1 MKRSLLLVA
10 ATALAFVVP
19 GCSKEA
25 EKAKTP
31 APASKAA
38 PASQAAAASSAPAT
52 AAPPTAAPVDPAK
65 LQLFAALPEAIADAS
80 MKLTAD
86 KLDLGRMLFFDKRM
100 SKAGDVSCNSC
111 HGLNTY
117 GVDNKRF
124 SEGDKKQLGG
134 RNAPTVYHAAGH
146 IAQFWDGRA
155 ADVEAQALGPV
166 TNPVEMAMKDG
177 KAVEKVLKGIPGYVE
192 AFKKAF
198 PDDKEPVTFENFG
211 KAIGAF
217 ERKLVTPS
225 RFDDFLKGDTAAL
238 KPEEIAGFNT
248 FVDSGCATCHS
259 GPYVGG
265 LMFQKLGVVKPWPA
279 PADPAVKPDEGRGA
293 ITKND
298 AEKGS
303 FKVPSLRNIAKTG
316 PYFHDGSVG
325 DLNEAVKLMAA
336 HQLGRD
342 LTPEQVKSI
351 VTFLDTLTGDLPGEY
366 IAEPVLPEVAAK

>member
-1 MKRSLLLVA
+1 MKRVLLSA
-10 ATALAFVVP
+10 AALALALT

-38 PASQAAAASSAPAT
+38 PASQAAAAPSAPVT

-65 LQLFAALPEAIADAS
+65 LQLFAAVPESIADVS
-80 MKLTAD
+80 MKLTPE
-86 KLDLGRMLFFDKRM
+86 KLDLGRMLFFDKRL

-111 HGLNTY
+111 HGLTTY

-155 ADVEAQALGPV
+155 ADVEAQALGPI

-177 KAVEKVLKGIPGYVE
+177 KAVVKVLKGIPGYVE

-198 PDDKEPVTFENFG
+198 PDDKDPVTFENVG

-225 RFDDFLKGDTAAL
+225 RFDKFLKGDTAAL

-248 FVDSGCATCHS
+248 FVDTGCATCHS
-259 GPYVGG
+259 GPFVGG
-265 LMFQKLGVVKPWPA
+265 LMFQKLGAVKPWPA
-279 PADPAVKPDEGRGA
+279 PTDPGAKPDEGRGA
-293 ITKND
+293 ITKNE
-298 AEKGS
+298 AEKGF

-325 DLNEAVKLMAA
+325 DLGEAVKLMAA

-342 LTPEQVKSI
+342 LTPEQTKSI
-351 VTFLDTLTGDLPGEY
+351 LAFLDALTGDLPGEY

>member
-1 MKRSLLLVA
+1 MKRVLLSA
-10 ATALAFVVP
+10 AALALALT

-38 PASQAAAASSAPAT
+38 PASQAGAASSAPVT
-52 AAPPTAAPVDPAK
+52 AAPPTAASVDPAK
-65 LQLFAALPEAIADAS
+65 LQLFAAVPEAIADVS
-80 MKLTAD
+80 MKLTPE
-86 KLDLGRMLFFDKRM
+86 KLDLGRMLFFDKRL

-111 HGLNTY
+111 HGLTTY

-155 ADVEAQALGPV
+155 ADVEAQALGPI

-177 KAVEKVLKGIPGYVE
+177 KAVVKVLKGIPGYVE

-198 PDDKEPVTFENFG
+198 PDDKDPVTFENVG

-225 RFDDFLKGDTAAL
+225 RFDKFVKGDTTAL

-248 FVDSGCATCHS
+248 FVDTGCATCHS
-259 GPYVGG
+259 GPFVGG

-279 PADPAVKPDEGRGA
+279 PTDPGAKPDEGRGA

-303 FKVPSLRNIAKTG
+303 FKVPSLRNITKTG

-325 DLNEAVKLMAA
+325 ELNEAVKLMAA

-342 LTPEQVKSI
+342 LTPEQTKSI
-351 VTFLDTLTGDLPGEY
+351 LAFLDTLTGDLPGEY

>member
-1 MKRSLLLVA
+1 MKRFTLSARLTA
-10 ATALAFVVP
+10 AALTLALA
-19 GCSKEA
+19 GCAKEA
-25 EKAKTP
+25 EKAKP
-31 APASKAA
+31 AAPASKPA
-38 PASQAAAASSAPAT
+38 PAAASSAPAT
-52 AAPPTAAPVDPAK
+52 AAPPTAPPVDPAK
-65 LQLFAALPEAIADAS
+65 LQLFAPLPEAIADAS
-80 MKLTAD
+80 MKLGPD

-111 HGLNTY
+111 HGLTTY

-177 KAVEKVLKGIPGYVE
+177 KAVEKVLKSIPGYVE

-198 PDDKEPVTFENFG
+198 PDDKDPVTFENFG

-225 RFDDFLKGDTAAL
+225 RFDKFLKGDAAAL

-259 GPYVGG
+259 GAYVGG

-279 PADPAVKPDEGRGA
+279 PADPAAKPDEGRGA
-293 ITKND
+293 ITKNE
-298 AEKGS
+298 AERGF

-316 PYFHDGSVG
+316 PYFHDGSVASL
-325 DLNEAVKLMAA
+325 DEAVKMMAS

-342 LTPEQVKSI
+342 LTPEQSKSI
-351 VTFLDTLTGDLPGEY
+351 LAFLDTLTGELPGEY
-366 IAEPVLPEVAAK
+366 IAEPTLPDSPAK